1 MKVFRANLMRLTRPP
16 LPPQEKDNPVHVAI
30 RDVHKTYG
38 KQHVLKGVS
47 LDIYRGKTNLI
58 IGPSGSGKT
67 VLMRQLIRL
76 ETPDSGEL
84 LVNGVD
90 FAKLEGLDL
99 AAMRRTFGMVFQM
112 SALFDSMTVF
122 DNVAFP
128 VREHTDLSRT
138 EVRDRVMDRLSA
150 LGIAGAAQKLPA
162 QLSGGMQKR
171 VAVAR
176 AMILESEILIY
187 DEPTTGLDP
196 ITTEMVD
203 ELIVEAEEMFGVTSI
218 VISHDMAS
226 VVRIADHL
234 SFLHQG
240 EIAATGTPQELL
252 HTEHPA
258 TAEFIRASRDHPRL
272 AATSASACDRGL
284 FDRDAGFE
292 GRVGG
297 GGAYQDCVRARA
309 DDPVASIGVPDS

>member
-1 MKVFRANLMRLTRPP
+1 MATRQRLMTDRFTRIRFTRAP
-16 LPPQEKDNPVHVAI
+16 LPPEMKDDPIHVRI
-30 RDVHKTYG
+30 RDLHKSYG
-38 KQHVLKGVS
+38 EHHVLKGVS
-47 LDIYRGKTNLI
+47 LDIHRGQTNLI

-76 ETPDSGEL
+76 ENPDSGQL
-84 LVNGVD
+84 IVNGVD
-90 FAKLEGLDL
+90 FARLEGLNL

-128 VREHTDLSRT
+128 LREHTDLSRND
-138 EVRDRVMDRLSA
+138 VRDRVMDRLAA
-150 LGIAGAAQKLPA
+150 LGVAAAAQKLPA

-203 ELIVEAEEMFGVTSI
+203 ELITEAEEMFGVTSI

-226 VVRIADHL
+226 VVRIANQL
-234 SFLHQG
+234 SFLHEGQ
-240 EIAATGTPQELL
+240 IAATGTPEELL

-258 TAEFIRASRDHPRL
+258 TAEFIRASRISLD
-272 AATSASACDRGL
+272 
-284 FDRDAGFE
+284 
-292 GRVGG
+292 
-297 GGAYQDCVRARA
+297 
-309 DDPVASIGVPDS
+309 

>member
-1 MKVFRANLMRLTRPP
+1 MKLFKSNLMRLTRPP
-16 LPPQEKDNPVHVAI
+16 LPAEIKNDPIHVRM
-30 RDVHKTYG
+30 RDVHKSYG
-38 KQHVLKGVS
+38 DHHVLKGVS
-47 LDIYRGKTNLI
+47 LDIHRGKTNLI

-76 ETPDSGEL
+76 ERPDTGQL
-84 LVNGVD
+84 LVNGID
-90 FAKLEGLDL
+90 FAKLDGLEL

-112 SALFDSMTVF
+112 SALFDSMSVF

-128 VREHTDLSRT
+128 LREHTDLPRD
-138 EVRDRVMDRLSA
+138 EVRDRVMDRLA
-150 LGIAGAAQKLPA
+150 VLGVAAAAQKLPA

-203 ELIVEAEEMFGVTSI
+203 DLIVEAEEMFGVTSI

-226 VVRIADHL
+226 VVRIADYL
-234 SFLHQG
+234 SFLHLG
-240 EIAATGTPQELL
+240 EIAATGTRKELL
-252 HTEHPA
+252 HSEHPA
-258 TAEFIRASRDHPRL
+258 TAEFVRASRINLD
-272 AATSASACDRGL
+272 
-284 FDRDAGFE
+284 
-292 GRVGG
+292 
-297 GGAYQDCVRARA
+297 
-309 DDPVASIGVPDS
+309 

>member
-1 MKVFRANLMRLTRPP
+1 MKLFRRNLIRPNRPP
-16 LPPQEKDNPVHVAI
+16 ISAELKDDPIHVRI
-30 RDVHKTYG
+30 RDLHKSYG
-38 KQHVLKGVS
+38 DHHVLRGVS
-47 LDIYRGKTNLI
+47 LDIYRGKTNLV

-67 VLMRQLIRL
+67 VLMRQLVRL
-76 ETPDSGEL
+76 EEPDSGEL
-84 LVNGVD
+84 VVDGVD

-99 AAMRRTFGMVFQM
+99 AARRRTFGMVFQM

-128 VREHTDLSRT
+128 LREHTDLSRK
-138 EVRDRVMDRLSA
+138 EVRDRVMDRLAA
-150 LGIAGAAQKLPA
+150 LGVAGAAQKLPA

-203 ELIVEAEEMFGVTSI
+203 DLIVEAEEMFGVTSI

-226 VVRIADHL
+226 VVRIANYL

-240 EIAATGTPQELL
+240 QIAATGTPDELL
-252 HTEHPA
+252 HSKHPA
-258 TAEFIRASRDHPRL
+258 TAEFVRASRISL
-272 AATSASACDRGL
+272 
-284 FDRDAGFE
+284 E
-292 GRVGG
+292 
-297 GGAYQDCVRARA
+297 
-309 DDPVASIGVPDS
+309 

>member
-1 MKVFRANLMRLTRPP
+1 MKLFRRNLIRLTRTPS
-16 LPPQEKDNPVHVAI
+16 PPQTKDDPIHVRI
-30 RDVHKTYG
+30 RDLHKSYG
-38 KQHVLKGVS
+38 DHHVLKGVS
-47 LDIYRGKTNLI
+47 LEIYRGKTNLI

-76 ETPDSGEL
+76 ENPDSGQL
-84 LVNGVD
+84 IVNGVD
-90 FAKLEGLDL
+90 FARLEGLEL
-99 AAMRRTFGMVFQM
+99 ARMRRTFGMVFQM

-128 VREHTDLSRT
+128 LREHTDLSRK
-138 EVRDRVMDRLSA
+138 EIRERVMDRLAA
-150 LGIAGAAQKLPA
+150 LGVAAAAQKLPA

-203 ELIVEAEEMFGVTSI
+203 DLITEAEEMFGVTSI

-226 VVRIADHL
+226 VVRIANYL
-234 SFLHQG
+234 SFLHHGQ
-240 EIAATGTPQELL
+240 IAATGTPEELL
-252 HTEHPA
+252 QTEHPA
-258 TAEFIRASRDHPRL
+258 TAEFIRASRISLD
-272 AATSASACDRGL
+272 
-284 FDRDAGFE
+284 
-292 GRVGG
+292 
-297 GGAYQDCVRARA
+297 
-309 DDPVASIGVPDS
+309 

>member
-1 MKVFRANLMRLTRPP
+1 MKFFRRNLAQLGRSPMPP
-16 LPPQEKDNPVHVAI
+16 EVKDDPIHARI
-30 RDVHKTYG
+30 RDLHKSYG
-38 KQHVLKGVS
+38 DHHVLKGVS
-47 LDIYRGKTNLI
+47 LDIHRGKTNLI

-76 ETPDSGEL
+76 ENPDSGQL
-84 LVNGVD
+84 LVNGID
-90 FAKLEGLDL
+90 FAKLEGLNL

-128 VREHTDLSRT
+128 LREHTGFSRK
-138 EVRDRVMDRLSA
+138 EIRERVMDRLA
-150 LGIAGAAQKLPA
+150 AFGVAAAAQKLPA

-203 ELIVEAEEMFGVTSI
+203 ELIIEAEEMFGVTSI

-226 VVRIADHL
+226 VIRIANYL

-240 EIAATGTPQELL
+240 EIVATGTPQDLL
-252 HTEHPA
+252 HTDHPA
-258 TAEFIRASRDHPRL
+258 TSEFIRASRISLD
-272 AATSASACDRGL
+272 
-284 FDRDAGFE
+284 
-292 GRVGG
+292 
-297 GGAYQDCVRARA
+297 
-309 DDPVASIGVPDS
+309 

>member
-1 MKVFRANLMRLTRPP
+1 MKVFRRHLIRLTRPP
-16 LPPQEKDNPVHVAI
+16 LPPQTKDDPIHVRI

-38 KQHVLKGVS
+38 DQHVLDGVS
-47 LDIYRGKTNLI
+47 LDIYRGKTNLV

-76 ETPDSGEL
+76 EKPDSGQL
-84 LVNGVD
+84 LVDGVD
-90 FAKLEGLDL
+90 FARLEGLDL
-99 AAMRRTFGMVFQM
+99 AGMRRTFGMVFQM

-128 VREHTDLSRT
+128 LREHTDLSRSA
-138 EVRDRVMDRLSA
+138 VRDRVMDRLSV
-150 LGIAGAAQKLPA
+150 LGVAGAAHKLPA

-203 ELIVEAEEMFGVTSI
+203 DLIVEAEEMFGITSI

-226 VVRIADHL
+226 VVRIADYL

-240 EIAATGTPQELL
+240 QIAATGTPEELL
-252 HTEHPA
+252 HSEHPA
-258 TAEFIRASRDHPRL
+258 TAEFVRASRISLD
-272 AATSASACDRGL
+272 
-284 FDRDAGFE
+284 
-292 GRVGG
+292 
-297 GGAYQDCVRARA
+297 
-309 DDPVASIGVPDS
+309 

>member
-1 MKVFRANLMRLTRPP
+1 MKVFRSNLMRLTRPP
-16 LPPQEKDNPVHVAI
+16 LPAQVKDDPIHVRI
-30 RDVHKTYG
+30 RDVHKNYG
-38 KQHVLKGVS
+38 DHHVLKGVS
-47 LDIYRGKTNLI
+47 LDVYRRKTNLI

-76 ETPDSGEL
+76 EKPDSGEL
-84 LVNGVD
+84 LVNDVD
-90 FAKLEGLDL
+90 FAKLEGLNL

-128 VREHTDLSRT
+128 VREHTDLSRN

-150 LGIAGAAQKLPA
+150 LGVAGAAHKLPA
-162 QLSGGMQKR
+162 ELSGGMQKR

-203 ELIVEAEEMFGVTSI
+203 DLITEAEELFGVTSI

-234 SFLHQG
+234 SFLHLG
-240 EIAATGTPQELL
+240 EITATGTPQELL
-252 HTEHPA
+252 HSEHPA
-258 TAEFIRASRDHPRL
+258 TAEFMRASRIRL
-272 AATSASACDRGL
+272 D
-284 FDRDAGFE
+284 
-292 GRVGG
+292 
-297 GGAYQDCVRARA
+297 
-309 DDPVASIGVPDS
+309 

>member
-1 MKVFRANLMRLTRPP
+1 MKLFGRRLVRLMRDP
-16 LPPQEKDNPVHVAI
+16 LAPGVKDDPIHVRI
-30 RDVHKTYG
+30 RDLHKSYG
-38 KQHVLKGVS
+38 EHEVLKGVS
-47 LDIYRGKTNLI
+47 LDIYRGQTNLI

-76 ETPDSGEL
+76 ENPDSGQL
-84 LVNGVD
+84 IVNGID
-90 FAKLEGLDL
+90 FARLEGLEL

-128 VREHTDLSRT
+128 LREHTDLSRT
-138 EVRDRVMDRLSA
+138 EIRDRVMDRLTT
-150 LGIAGAAQKLPA
+150 LGVAAAAQKLPA

-203 ELIVEAEEMFGVTSI
+203 ELITEAEEMFGVTSI

-226 VVRIADHL
+226 VMRIANQL
-234 SFLHQG
+234 SFLHEG
-240 EIAATGTPQELL
+240 RIVATGTTEELL
-252 HTEHPA
+252 HTDHPA
-258 TAEFIRASRDHPRL
+258 TAEFIRASRISMD
-272 AATSASACDRGL
+272 
-284 FDRDAGFE
+284 
-292 GRVGG
+292 
-297 GGAYQDCVRARA
+297 
-309 DDPVASIGVPDS
+309 

>member
-1 MKVFRANLMRLTRPP
+1 MKLFRRNLIRPTRPP
-16 LPPQEKDNPVHVAI
+16 RPADVNDDPIHVRI
-30 RDVHKTYG
+30 RNLHKSYG
-38 KQHVLKGVS
+38 DHHVLKGVS
-47 LDIYRGKTNLI
+47 LDVRRGKTNLV

-67 VLMRQLIRL
+67 VLMRQLVRL
-76 ETPDSGEL
+76 EAPDSGEL
-84 LVNGVD
+84 LVDGVD

-99 AAMRRTFGMVFQM
+99 AARRRTFGMVFQM

-128 VREHTDLSRT
+128 LREHTDLSRK
-138 EVRDRVMDRLSA
+138 EVRDRVMDRLAA
-150 LGIAGAAQKLPA
+150 LGVADAAHKLPA

-203 ELIVEAEEMFGVTSI
+203 DLIVEAEEMFGVTSI

-226 VVRIADHL
+226 VVRIANHL

-240 EIAATGTPQELL
+240 QIAASGTPDELL
-252 HTEHPA
+252 RSEHPA
-258 TAEFIRASRDHPRL
+258 TAEFIRASRITL
-272 AATSASACDRGL
+272 
-284 FDRDAGFE
+284 E
-292 GRVGG
+292 
-297 GGAYQDCVRARA
+297 
-309 DDPVASIGVPDS
+309 

>member
-1 MKVFRANLMRLTRPP
+1 MRVFRRNLIRLTRPP
-16 LPPQEKDNPVHVAI
+16 LPPQTKDDPTHVRI
-30 RDVHKTYG
+30 RDVHKSYG
-38 KQHVLKGVS
+38 DHRVLDGVS
-47 LDIYRGKTNLI
+47 LDIYRGKTNLV

-76 ETPDSGEL
+76 EKPDSGQL
-84 LVNGVD
+84 LINGVD

-99 AAMRRTFGMVFQM
+99 AARRRTFGMVFQM
-112 SALFDSMTVF
+112 SALFDSMTTF

-128 VREHTDLSRT
+128 LREHTDLSRR
-138 EVRDRVMDRLSA
+138 EVRERVMDRLSA
-150 LGIAGAAQKLPA
+150 LGVAAAAHKLPA

-203 ELIVEAEEMFGVTSI
+203 DLIVEAEEMFGVTSI

-240 EIAATGTPQELL
+240 QIAATGTPQELL
-252 HTEHPA
+252 HSEHPA
-258 TAEFIRASRDHPRL
+258 TAEFIRASRISLD
-272 AATSASACDRGL
+272 
-284 FDRDAGFE
+284 
-292 GRVGG
+292 
-297 GGAYQDCVRARA
+297 
-309 DDPVASIGVPDS
+309 